1 MIGIDGGWGSGKS
14 NLVRLISK
22 ELNGGIGDKKKQMF
36 PFITYDAWG
45 HSSDLQR
52 RTILEEITKSLIN
65 DYECLDNSWK
75 VKLNELLS
83 RKKSTHS
90 KKVPRLST
98 TIKVGML
105 LIASTPLINWLV
117 SLVPGNCIWGK
128 ITMSM
133 IPYIVGV
140 LYVVGKKKCDD
151 KKYGITNTSSFS
163 SYTEELFLVYKDKIS
178 EESTYEVI

>member
-1 MIGIDGGWGSGKS
+1 MVTDHPSYLKTTPIGEDLFAGKSHETISKRIAQQIKCGNHCQMIGIDGGWGSGKS

-22 ELNGGIGDKKKQMF
+22 ELNGEISDKKKQMF

-45 HSSDLQR
+45 NSSDLQR

-98 TIKVGML
+98 TIKVVML
-105 LIASTPLINWLV
+105 LIALTP
-117 SLVPGNCIWGK
+117 
-128 ITMSM
+128 
-133 IPYIVGV
+133 
-140 LYVVGKKKCDD
+140 
-151 KKYGITNTSSFS
+151 
-163 SYTEELFLVYKDKIS
+163 
-178 EESTYEVI
+178 